1 MRYLQKKKQVNS
13 LKEEGCV
20 KKINYLTWLSN
31 VILAPKVGGDVH
43 MCVDFIHVNMVTP
56 KDYFPLPITNQL
68 VDANTGFSLMSFMET
83 YSSFHQI
90 RMHPKDE

>member
-1 MRYLQKKKQVNS
+1 
-13 LKEEGCV
+13 
-20 KKINYLTWLSN
+20 
-31 VILAPKVGGDVH
+31 